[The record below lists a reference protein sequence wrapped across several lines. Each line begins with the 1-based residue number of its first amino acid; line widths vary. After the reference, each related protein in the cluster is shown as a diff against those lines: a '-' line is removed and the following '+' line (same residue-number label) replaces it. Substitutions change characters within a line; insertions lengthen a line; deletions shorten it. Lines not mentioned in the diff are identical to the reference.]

1 MSDFRFELDMAG
13 VRELMQS
20 AGMLEEVSKYGQKV
34 LEMAGEGYAIKNGIG
49 ETRAGSTVHV
59 DSPHA
64 YYSNRKH
71 KTLQKALGSLIK

>member
-1 MSDFRFELDMAG
+1 MSNFRFELDMGG

-20 AGMLEEVSKYGQKV
+20 AEMLDTVSEYGAKV
-34 LEMAGEGYAIKNGIG
+34 LEIAGEGYAIKNGIG

-59 DSPHA
+59 DSAHA

-71 KTLQKALGSLIK
+71 KTLQKALGSICK